1 MADSVRAVI
10 DRKQRFVAA
19 LFAFIKLLDF
29 LSRSGKEVR
38 MKKTDYTGKKVGWL
52 TVLKELPKQKKNDV
66 VWLCQCDCGKMINRT
81 SAYLRT
87 VGTASCGCYAA
98 EHHKMQRKD
107 ITGKRFG
114 KLVAVE
120 PTGNMSERRQCI
132 WRFRC
137 DCGNIIER
145 PAPEITKRNNPTRS
159 CGCSKTGYIGNSE
172 HGKQH
177 YHNIEKN
184 YVMGTNIERI
194 RRGDASPM
202 KNNTSGYQGVS
213 FISTR
218 NVWVAAMRFQGSLVS
233 KTCHSLEDAIA
244 ARKQM
249 REIRDEFVAW
259 YDSLSEEEKKQ
270 AVIQYDNNRAF
281 LKAFYRNK
289 LMEIAQR

>member
-1 MADSVRAVI
+1 
-10 DRKQRFVAA
+10 
-19 LFAFIKLLDF
+19 
-29 LSRSGKEVR
+29 

-145 PAPEITKRNNPTRS
+145 PAPEITKRNNPNELLRLYRCRKLRS
-159 CGCSKTGYIGNSE
+159 GMHFPFAHIHIKI
-172 HGKQH
+172 
-177 YHNIEKN
+177 IEL
-184 YVMGTNIERI
+184 RI
-194 RRGDASPM
+194 
-202 KNNTSGYQGVS
+202 T
-213 FISTR
+213 
-218 NVWVAAMRFQGSLVS
+218 
-233 KTCHSLEDAIA
+233 
-244 ARKQM
+244 
-249 REIRDEFVAW
+249 
-259 YDSLSEEEKKQ
+259 
-270 AVIQYDNNRAF
+270 VIQTAASHNRH
-281 LKAFYRNK
+281 K
-289 LMEIAQR
+289 LQTSLLQIIQHISIPLIFFQKWYGI

>member
-1 MADSVRAVI
+1 
-10 DRKQRFVAA
+10 
-19 LFAFIKLLDF
+19 
-29 LSRSGKEVR
+29 
-38 MKKTDYTGKKVGWL
+38 
-52 TVLKELPKQKKNDV
+52 
-66 VWLCQCDCGKMINRT
+66 
-81 SAYLRT
+81 
-87 VGTASCGCYAA
+87 
-98 EHHKMQRKD
+98 
-107 ITGKRFG
+107 
-114 KLVAVE
+114 
-120 PTGNMSERRQCI
+120 
-132 WRFRC
+132 
-137 DCGNIIER
+137 
-145 PAPEITKRNNPTRS
+145 
-159 CGCSKTGYIGNSE
+159 
-172 HGKQH
+172 
-177 YHNIEKN
+177 
-184 YVMGTNIERI
+184 MGTNIERI

-281 LKAFYRNK
+281 FKAFYRNK